1 MTSASTGEPPSR
13 QALLDAVARALSGR
27 FGRAVGVGTV
37 TEISAPE
44 RRNLLLRCSVE
55 PSGRDVPATVI
66 VKHVR
71 GDYDPARLDSWDT
84 IRFLRELCG
93 ASFLDV
99 PTTSGAHLPRF
110 FGGDVEL
117 GFVLLEDLGPHHQS
131 LVEPLLEQDA
141 ASAERALLAYVQR
154 LARLHA
160 DGSGRLSAYD
170 EIAHAFGP
178 RIRDALANRHVVGV
192 ARPKAL
198 IEKLATMIEIHPD
211 AERELHE
218 TLAMVAGPGPFR
230 TFVHGDPCP
239 DNVFYAGGSLRLIDL
254 EFARPASA
262 LIDALYP
269 RMGFP
274 TCWCA
279 NRVPGE
285 LVTRLEAAYRKE
297 LLRACPEAGDDRV
310 FGSALVDA
318 CGYWLFISLEWML
331 ERALTEDERWGISG
345 KRARILARLESFI
358 EAVEHFQRRITLR
371 DLAARLLDS
380 LRDSWAEVEPL
391 PVYPAFL

>member
-1 MTSASTGEPPSR
+1 MTPTSAGEPLSR
-13 QALLDAVARALSGR
+13 QALLDAVERALSLR
-27 FGRAVGVGTV
+27 LGRAIRVGAA

-44 RRNLLLRCSVE
+44 RRNLLLRCSLE
-55 PSGRDVPATVI
+55 SFGGDAPATVI

-93 ASFLDV
+93 ASFLEV
-99 PTTSGAHLPRF
+99 AAPPGAHLPRF
-110 FGGDVEL
+110 FGGDVER
-117 GFVLLEDLGPHHQS
+117 GFVVLEDLGPHHQS

-141 ASAERALLAYVQR
+141 ASAERALLAYVER
-154 LARLHA
+154 LGRLHA
-160 DGSGRLSAYD
+160 DCSGRLSAYD
-170 EIAHAFGP
+170 EIVHAFGS
-178 RIRDALANRHVVGV
+178 RIRSALANRHVVGI

-198 IEKLATMIEIHPD
+198 IAKLASMIEVHPD
-211 AERELHE
+211 AEREFHE
-218 TLAMVAGPGPFR
+218 ALAMVAGPGPFH

-239 DNVFYAGGSLRLIDL
+239 DNVFYVGDSLRLIDL
-254 EFARPASA
+254 EFAHPALA
-262 LIDALYP
+262 LVDAMYP

-285 LVTRLEAAYRKE
+285 LIGRLETAYRRE

-358 EAVEHFQRRITLR
+358 EAAEHFQRRIALR

-380 LRDSWAEVEPL
+380 LRDSWAAVEPL